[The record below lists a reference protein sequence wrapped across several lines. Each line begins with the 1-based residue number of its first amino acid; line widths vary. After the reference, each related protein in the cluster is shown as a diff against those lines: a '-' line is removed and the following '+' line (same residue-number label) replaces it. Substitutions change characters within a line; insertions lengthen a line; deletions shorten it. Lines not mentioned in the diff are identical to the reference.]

1 MISCLKIYDKRYKAC
16 RCRRHMETQNSPK
29 THPADETGH
38 RPGEPIRSVA
48 RQPNYHLIANP
59 SALKS
64 FIDALGDESVIAVDL
79 EADSMYHFREKV
91 CLIQIT
97 AGRKVA
103 VIDPLAVTDLSGLR
117 PVFADPHVRKI
128 FHGADYDVR
137 SLHRDFGIE
146 IQNLFDTQIACRFL
160 GFQESGL
167 EAVIR
172 SQFDIVLDK
181 KFQKKNWSKRPL
193 PPEMLAY
200 AASDTRYLIPL
211 ADRLLS
217 ALREKHRLPWVLEE
231 CRLLTQ
237 VRSLPENGDPLFFKF
252 KGAGR
257 LRPRNLV
264 VLESLL
270 QLRREIAEKKDRPLF
285 KVFGNESIMKIVKA
299 RPTSPAKL
307 ERAGGL
313 SRKQLEMYGHAVL
326 QRVLGALAVPEADL
340 PAYPRKKSPV
350 LSPRVPERS
359 NALKAWRDKRAA
371 DLDIDPTLICN
382 KSLLTTLAV
391 NNPHDMEALETLDE
405 LKTWQREAFGE
416 DILAVLNAL
425 RKPRKP
431 SRARKR
437 RRRKRTG

>member
-1 MISCLKIYDKRYKAC
+1 
-16 RCRRHMETQNSPK
+16 METLNSFE
-29 THPADETGH
+29 TRPADETEHGST
-38 RPGEPIRSVA
+38 EPMRSA
-48 RQPNYHLIANP
+48 TRQPNYHLIADP
-59 SALKS
+59 SALKA
-64 FIDALGDESVIAVDL
+64 FIDTLEGESVIAVDL

-91 CLIQIT
+91 CLIQIS
-97 AGRKVA
+97 AGRMSV
-103 VIDPLAVTDLSGLR
+103 VIDPLAVPDLSGLR
-117 PVFADPHVRKI
+117 PVFADPGVRKI

-211 ADRLLS
+211 TERLLPS
-217 ALREKHRLPWVLEE
+217 LREKQRLPWVLEE
-231 CRLLTQ
+231 CRLLSQ
-237 VRSLPENGDPLFFKF
+237 VRALPENGDPLFLKF

-257 LRPRNLV
+257 LRPRNLA
-264 VLESLL
+264 VLEFLL

-285 KVFGNESIMKIVKA
+285 KVFDNDSIMKIVKA
-299 RPTSPAKL
+299 RPTSSAQL
-307 ERAGGL
+307 ERAGSL
-313 SRKQLEMYGHAVL
+313 SRKQLEMYGHAVV
-326 QRVLGALAVPEADL
+326 QRVLDALAVPESDL
-340 PAYPRKKSPV
+340 PDYPHKKSPV
-350 LSPRVPERS
+350 LSARVPERI
-359 NALKAWRDKRAA
+359 NTLKAWRDKKAA
-371 DLDIDPTLICN
+371 ELEIDPTLICN

-391 NNPHDMEALETLDE
+391 NNPHDAGALESIEE
-405 LKTWQREAFGE
+405 LKTWQRETFGE
-416 DILAVLNAL
+416 DILAVLNTL
-425 RKPRKP
+425 RKPGRP

-437 RRRKRTG
+437 PRRKRRG